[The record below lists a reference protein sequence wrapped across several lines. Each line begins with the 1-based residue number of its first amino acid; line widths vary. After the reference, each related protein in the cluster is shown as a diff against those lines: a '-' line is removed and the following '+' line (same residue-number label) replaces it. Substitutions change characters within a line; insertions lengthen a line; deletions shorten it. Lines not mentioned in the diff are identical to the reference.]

1 MLISLFERCMKR
13 RGVKESDPF
22 DWEKQTGDT
31 QPVTQMS
38 QVPPTTTAPTTMP
51 RQTAKL
57 LTTTD
62 NNQENIEPTDNKE
75 VSGQFSKLNLIFCLL
90 KGKYVSTVKLR
101 YN

>member
-1 MLISLFERCMKR
+1 MKR

-31 QPVTQMS
+31 QPVTQMP
-38 QVPPTTTAPTTMP
+38 QVQPTTTAPTTLP
-51 RQTAKL
+51 RQTTKL

-75 VSGQFSKLNLIFCLL
+75 VSGRFCKLNLVFCLL
-90 KGKYVSTVKLR
+90 KGKYANTVKLLINDQR
-101 YN
+101 IL